1 MRHQNA
7 GRKLGR
13 TRSHRRATLSSL
25 SVSLI
30 QHKRI
35 RTTVAKAKEARMV
48 VEKLITRAKRA
59 VLKEKD
65 GSVKNVHARR
75 EVFSF
80 LRDREAVKTLFNEIA
95 TKVSAR
101 PGGYTRVVKL
111 GQRHG
116 DGAQIAILELVDYNT
131 GQERAAPKTTAKK
144 TASLRKKKEAQ
155 KQAAETEAP
164 PAAAT
169 KEETAAPAV
178 EVAQKQEEE
187 PKAEGGGKK
196 KSAKGGKKE

>member
-1 MRHQNA
+1 MRHLKS

-13 TRSHRRATLSSL
+13 THSHRKATLSAL

-35 RTTVAKAKEARMV
+35 RTTTAKAKEARMV

-59 VLKEKD
+59 VQSENGKKMKD
-65 GSVKNVHARR
+65 VHARR

-80 LRDREAVKTLFNEIA
+80 LRDRGAVSALFDDIAVKVA
-95 TKVSAR
+95 DR

-116 DGAQIAILELVDYNT
+116 DGAEVAVLELVDYNT
-131 GQERAAPKTTAKK
+131 GQEKKAPKTTEKK
-144 TASLRKKKEAQ
+144 SKAPKKKAEAGKAKKKEA
-155 KQAAETEAP
+155 AAESSEASS
-164 PAAAT
+164 
-169 KEETAAPAV
+169 
-178 EVAQKQEEE
+178 QK
-187 PKAEGGGKK
+187 
-196 KSAKGGKKE
+196 S